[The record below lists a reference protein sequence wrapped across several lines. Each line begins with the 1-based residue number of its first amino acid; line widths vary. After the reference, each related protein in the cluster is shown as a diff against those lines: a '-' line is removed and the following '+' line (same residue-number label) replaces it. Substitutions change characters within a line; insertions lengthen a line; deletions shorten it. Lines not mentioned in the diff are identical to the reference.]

1 MSAAQ
6 RGVLDFLFTAE
17 FRTNAMEKE
26 LHDRLTKLESHLMH
40 LEHLCDQLNQV
51 ALEQGRQIAKMA
63 AQQQRISETV
73 DNIELDRIKST
84 NTKPPHYQ

>member
-1 MSAAQ
+1 M
-6 RGVLDFLFTAE
+6 
-17 FRTNAMEKE
+17 AMEKE

-40 LEHLCDQLNQV
+40 LEHHCDQLNQV
-51 ALEQGRQIAKMA
+51 VLDQGRQIAKMA